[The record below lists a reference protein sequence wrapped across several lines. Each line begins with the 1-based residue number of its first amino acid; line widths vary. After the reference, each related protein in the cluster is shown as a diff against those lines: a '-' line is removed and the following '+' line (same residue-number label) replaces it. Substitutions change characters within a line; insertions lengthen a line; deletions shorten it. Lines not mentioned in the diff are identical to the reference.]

1 MNVNC
6 PFQSHLQITSLI
18 LMWSRGLDMIPY
30 DLRNELSSEFV
41 NQKYKNYT
49 DEIDDEFILL
59 PKQEEKN

>member
-1 MNVNC
+1 
-6 PFQSHLQITSLI
+6 
-18 LMWSRGLDMIPY
+18 MWSRGLDMIPY

-49 DEIDDEFILL
+49 DEIDDEFTLL